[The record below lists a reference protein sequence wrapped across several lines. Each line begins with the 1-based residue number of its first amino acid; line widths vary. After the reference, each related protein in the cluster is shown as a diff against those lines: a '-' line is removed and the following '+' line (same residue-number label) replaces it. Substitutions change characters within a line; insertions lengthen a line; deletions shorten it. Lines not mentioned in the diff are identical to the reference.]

1 MDFLLRAL
9 VGELCVGFALVLVFL
24 ALLLQLL
31 LLVLEDAAL
40 VFLSSDVALDAEHQ
54 KDLLAELVVQFHVF
68 CSSDDLV
75 WNIHALEHL
84 GQPLI
89 DLSRQHQRLA

>member
-1 MDFLLRAL
+1 MRSL
-9 VGELCVGFALVLVFL
+9 VGELGVGFALVLVFL

-31 LLVLEDAAL
+31 LFVFQDAAF
-40 VFLSSDVALDAEHQ
+40 VFLSADVALDAEHQ
-54 KDLLAELVVQFHVF
+54 KDLLPEFVVQFHVF

-75 WNIHALEHL
+75 RNIHALEHL
-84 GQPLI
+84 SQSLI